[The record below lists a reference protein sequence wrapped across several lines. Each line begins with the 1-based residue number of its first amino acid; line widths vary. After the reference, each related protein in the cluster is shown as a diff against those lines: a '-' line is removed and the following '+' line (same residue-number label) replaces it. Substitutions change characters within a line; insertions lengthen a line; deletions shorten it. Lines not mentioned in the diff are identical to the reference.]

1 MTSHLSK
8 VEHLLSASTGVIVR
22 GCRWSGKTHL
32 ASQLALCLPDCCRL
46 GPSGWVRGSVDLED
60 RDLIARESKRFMRAL
75 MASPP
80 RHLVVDDAEIL
91 LSFADPDFVE
101 RWVVPAIGA
110 GVKLV
115 WIRNR
120 LVDEESGALAQA
132 EVALRASLPI
142 FELGHLPVSD
152 ARSFAERLSRDHADP
167 ARATQWLVRWSGGL
181 SALMQR
187 LRPYCP
193 PSPNLDAFV
202 RTTVRSFDLTH
213 PVRTA
218 ILRAA
223 LGGYLPP
230 LSLLRDDV
238 RDHAG
243 FLFAVGFLS
252 PDVGGTMA
260 VDKAVFWRRCAELA
274 TLREQPRPEE
284 HTEVACRL
292 EERLQRSGLATQ
304 VVEYLGVGAD
314 LADSWDRALMF
325 ASAEPGVAR
334 PGDEVLAELV
344 GRAGLVRALRASG
357 LPFPSN
363 SPTRSLAHRLL
374 QDGAA

>member
-152 ARSFAERLSRDHADP
+152 ARSF
-167 ARATQWLVRWSGGL
+167 GGL